1 MKYSILFSAA
11 LMALALSACDRPTV
25 VTPATVINVPVPG
38 PAGPTGVS
46 GAPGVTGSTGD
57 TGATGSTGDTG
68 ATGSHGHCG
77 TCSIREIIN
86 SLKNRGEDHEL
97 GNHHFDLAD
106 PGTDWRCSGLAAQP
120 ELGLRPQRRFG
131 AGGNRSPCI
140 SAERTLVISRARIV
154 IIRGAAI
161 FSLWCGFN

>member
-68 ATGSHGHCG
+68 ATGSTGFTG
-77 TCSIREIIN
+77 DKGDT
-86 SLKNRGEDHEL
+86 GQ
-97 GNHHFDLAD
+97 
-106 PGTDWRCSGLAAQP
+106 SGSTTVIVAPAAS
-120 ELGLRPQRRFG
+120 EK
-131 AGGNRSPCI
+131 
-140 SAERTLVISRARIV
+140 
-154 IIRGAAI
+154 
-161 FSLWCGFN
+161 